1 MNFLLQNRDE
11 QVLDNYLKL
20 LAFTA
25 QETKSSHALM
35 KLKEENA
42 ELKFK
47 LEMLQNKTSDSPVT
61 ISDSSDSVKQSQ
73 KENEKLKEQIKTL
86 ESIDAEIIFTFMP
99 LIYENFFG
107 VVNPQDLALMVG
119 KSQIT
124 IMPFYTEPDIET
136 LQYLKKK
143 FLNLPSNF
151 YKQVI
156 DFANEIP
163 HRRKLKIRKEL
174 KTILQNNVFFN
185 D

>member
-11 QVLDNYLKL
+11 QVIDNYLKL

-25 QETKSSHALM
+25 QETKSSHAIM
-35 KLKEENA
+35 QLKAENA
-42 ELKFK
+42 ELKFR
-47 LEMLQNKTSDSPVT
+47 LEALQNKTSDLSIT
-61 ISDSSDSVKQSQ
+61 NSDDSDLLQQLKKKKAKLVKQI
-73 KENEKLKEQIKTL
+73 ENVQPV
-86 ESIDAEIIFTFMP
+86 DAEMIFTFMP

-119 KSQIT
+119 KAQISVV
-124 IMPFYTEPDIET
+124 PFYTEPDAET

-143 FLNLPSNF
+143 FLNLPPSV
-151 YKQVI
+151 YKQVME
-156 DFANEIP
+156 FASQIP

-174 KTILQNNVFFN
+174 KTILQNNGFFN